1 MTRQRRTGRTRPA
14 LRLGCESLESRQM
27 LAGDPPAAVE
37 AITWQGLQS
46 DVRPGFW
53 NGRFESAT
61 PYGSV
66 ALPPELLPL
75 PTWTTTSLGDGFFS
89 LSAPDAASQL
99 VLDWA
104 AQTPGVLAIEPDFII
119 EAPFG
124 TATVAAGVSP
134 AATVDPETIPN
145 DPGFA
150 LQWAPPIIQAATA

>member
-1 MTRQRRTGRTRPA
+1 MIRQRRTGRTRPA
-14 LRLGCESLESRQM
+14 LRLSCESLESRQM
-27 LAGDPPAAVE
+27 LAGDLPAAVE

-75 PTWTTTSLGDGFFS
+75 PTWTTTSLGDGFFT
-89 LSAPDAASQL
+89 LSAPDADSQL

-119 EAPFG
+119 QAPFG

-134 AATVDPETIPN
+134 ATTVDPETVPN

-150 LQWAPPIIQAATA
+150 LQ